1 MVKFFTVVDIVIAS
15 IPIIGFLISTWYLF
29 QSKRTH
35 AFVVLLWGIGLVTA
49 VSGLLLTAFFY
60 NQNFGNT
67 WGGFVVIFLLES
79 GQGVLYF
86 MVAFEFYTSALT
98 MESIL
103 LNKPPKLSKQR
114 KNAIFLSATGVYVLL

>member
-1 MVKFFTVVDIVIAS
+1 MEKFFTVIDIIIAS

-29 QSKRTH
+29 RSKRIH

-49 VSGLLLTAFFY
+49 ISGLLLTAFFY

-67 WGGFVVIFLLES
+67 WGGFAVIFLLES

-103 LNKPPKLSKQR
+103 LTKPSKLSKQR

>member
-15 IPIIGFLISTWYLF
+15 IPIIGFLISTWFLF

-98 MESIL
+98 ME
-103 LNKPPKLSKQR
+103 
-114 KNAIFLSATGVYVLL
+114 